1 MKNNLNPS
9 SEKIPERWA
18 SLKKSL
24 WVLVP
29 LIPLSVALFY
39 PMQDIFKESLL
50 IGLSIFSSLIILK
63 NL

>member
-1 MKNNLNPS
+1 MKNNFNPS

-18 SLKKSL
+18 SFKKAM
-24 WVLVP
+24 WVLLP

-50 IGLSIFSSLIILK
+50 IGLSIFCSLIILK
-63 NL
+63 KL